1 MKIST
6 KLTNLYLEWS
16 RKKREHKNHQYQN
29 GKGVITTDPIN
40 INKIIREFY
49 IQFYTKKYDNVDEMD
64 IFLGKDNLPKL
75 TEGIENLINPIAI
88 KEI

>member
-1 MKIST
+1 M
-6 KLTNLYLEWS
+6 L
-16 RKKREHKNHQYQN
+16 
-29 GKGVITTDPIN
+29 
-40 INKIIREFY
+40 IREFY
-49 IQFYTKKYDNVDEMD
+49 IQFYTKKYGNVDEMD